1 MNYYRF
7 HKPLRQFAA
16 VALLL
21 LAIAAVVSVTVVP
34 LQLTIA
40 DLQERIEQERET
52 LSRFGAVERDEAL
65 RRELDR
71 RTQAVRANG
80 LFLDGESESIRM
92 ASLQSLVTEIAAAS
106 GIKPRSIRNLP
117 ARERNQLRLLGVQLQ
132 FSAPIEPLR
141 RLLFAI
147 EEQRRVLLIDSL
159 QISPLP
165 GAWLGNDE
173 QRGMLDVRF
182 DVFGVEAR
190 QK

>member
-80 LFLDGESESIRM
+80 
-92 ASLQSLVTEIAAAS
+92 
-106 GIKPRSIRNLP
+106 
-117 ARERNQLRLLGVQLQ
+117 
-132 FSAPIEPLR
+132 
-141 RLLFAI
+141 
-147 EEQRRVLLIDSL
+147 
-159 QISPLP
+159 
-165 GAWLGNDE
+165 
-173 QRGMLDVRF
+173 
-182 DVFGVEAR
+182 
-190 QK
+190 